1 MKRAVSLRVVWEGG
15 VLNSPVKKASSDAVG
30 FLDDR
35 AAQLHTGQDG
45 RLGLARPVFS
55 SLGRACKNLVC
66 SPEGSEVACHPNMAR
81 RLVYSRS
88 A

>member
-35 AAQLHTGQDG
+35 AAQLHTRAGWQIQAWKASLLIFGQS
-45 RLGLARPVFS
+45 LQEFS
-55 SLGRACKNLVC
+55 LKPRGFRGCL
-66 SPEGSEVACHPNMAR
+66 PP
-81 RLVYSRS
+81 
-88 A
+88 